1 MNAESRENYLITLPT
16 YGLHGSVGAGGSVGR
31 GMMMG
36 ISVVVVV
43 VVVVPLVVCLIGG
56 LYGAYVVGC
65 HPYGRG
71 PKTLFRIWLRPL
83 TRRVNSGSTTPVT
96 GLTVG
101 RIMAT
106 GAPPLALGK

>member
-1 MNAESRENYLITLPT
+1 MITLPT

-36 ISVVVVV
+36 ISVVVVVDVV